1 MQSANKIIDFQEH
14 LFNKDIDSRIKSSRD
29 DTLKI
34 IQADIKVVGSK
45 IDKLDESVRA
55 DIKVLDSKV
64 DGNFELLDAKI
75 DNNFEL
81 LNAKIDKLDESV
93 RADIKVLDSKVDNNF
108 DVLNTKI
115 DKNFE
120 VLNTKIDGAVNMRKW
135 VVGILITILLAIV
148 IQIAPG
154 VVAFFS

>member
-1 MQSANKIIDFQEH
+1 MRPANKIIDFQEH
-14 LFNKDIDSRIKSSRD
+14 LYNKDIDSRIKSSRD

-34 IQADIKVVGSK
+34 IQADIKVVDSKVDNNFEVLCSK

-64 DGNFELLDAKI
+64 DGNFEVLDA
-75 DNNFEL
+75 
-81 LNAKIDKLDESV
+81 
-93 RADIKVLDSKVDNNF
+93 KVDNNF
-108 DVLNTKI
+108 EVLNTKI

-120 VLNTKIDGAVNMRKW
+120 VLNTKIDDAISMKKW

-148 IQIAPG
+148 IQIAPS
-154 VVAFFS
+154 VVAFFY

>member
-1 MQSANKIIDFQEH
+1 MQSANKVIDFQEH

-34 IQADIKVVGSK
+34 IQADIKVVDSK

-64 DGNFELLDAKI
+64 DSNFELLDAKI
-75 DNNFEL
+75 DNNFEV

-93 RADIKVLDSKVDNNF
+93 RVDIKVID
-108 DVLNTKI
+108 TKI

-120 VLNTKIDGAVNMRKW
+120 VLITKIDGAVSIRKW
-135 VVGILITILLAIV
+135 VVGMFITVLL
-148 IQIAPG
+148 G
-154 VVAFFS
+154 VAALVVPNIVAFFS